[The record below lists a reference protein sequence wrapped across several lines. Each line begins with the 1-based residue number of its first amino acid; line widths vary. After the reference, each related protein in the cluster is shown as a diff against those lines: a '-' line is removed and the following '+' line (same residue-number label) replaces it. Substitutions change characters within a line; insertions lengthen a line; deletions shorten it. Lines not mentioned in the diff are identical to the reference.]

1 VKRRQFLVDSM
12 KSSVVLAAA
21 AEVAAAPQPTPT
33 RAPSPQLPTFEFAEW
48 TLDQFQRAMISGEL
62 TSARLTEAYLK
73 RIAGLDRQGPSVNA
87 LIELN
92 PEAMDLAR
100 ACDHERIATGS
111 RGPLHGIPILVKDNL
126 DTADRMQT
134 TAGSLAL
141 VGPSALRDS
150 FLVARLRD
158 AGAIIL
164 EKTNLSEWAN
174 FRGSNSIS
182 GWSGRGGLTRNPYAL
197 DRSAAGSSSGSA
209 AAVSANF
216 VAVAIGTE
224 TDGSIVAPATYCG
237 IVGLKPTLGWLSRT
251 GIIPIAASQDTAG
264 PMTRTVTDAAILQ
277 SVLTARDPQDLS
289 TVATGRPN
297 HPDFREHLRSD
308 ALRGIRIGVARD
320 FFRSHRMM
328 NPLIQRTLD
337 SLKEAGAI
345 LIDPVRIPNRGDVG
359 EAEFEVML
367 YEFKAGLNAYL
378 ASCGPDVPVK
388 SLAEVIAFN
397 ERVAERELKL
407 FGQDTLVRAEA
418 KGPLTEPA
426 YRVARELCLRRARAE
441 GIDSVMDRD
450 KLDVLV
456 APTGGP
462 AHVIDLIN
470 GDRWLGGSSTLAA
483 VAGYPNITVP
493 CGTVGGLPV
502 GFSFFGR
509 AWSDAK
515 LLGYAYA
522 FEQIL
527 QARRPP
533 EFQPTLKV
541 L

>member
-378 ASCGPDVPVK
+378 ASRGPDVPVK

>member
-1 VKRRQFLVDSM
+1 M

-378 ASCGPDVPVK
+378 ASRGPDVPVK